1 MKRSHKIIL
10 GSAVAFVLIIFSCQ
24 FALKRFLSYE
34 YSRFKSP
41 DGRYELIVYGIP
53 TFIPTMPGNA
63 GDAPGFVQ
71 LVDQNGN
78 VLNEADVSMVQ
89 GIEASDIFWEKR
101 TVFIGSLG
109 EWKLPFLSYEY
120 HRFKSPDG
128 RYELIVYGI
137 STMPTIPGNA
147 GDAPGFVQLVDQKGN
162 VLMESDLDTVQEIEK
177 PDILWEKKYVNIK
190 PIGVWKLP

>member
-1 MKRSHKIIL
+1 MKRSHKIML
-10 GSAVAFVLIIFSCQ
+10 VSAIAFVLIVFSCQ

-89 GIEASDIFWEKR
+89 GIEPYAIFWEKR
-101 TVFIGSLG
+101 SVHI
-109 EWKLPFLSYEY
+109 KLIA
-120 HRFKSPDG
+120 DW
-128 RYELIVYGI
+128 EL
-137 STMPTIPGNA
+137 P
-147 GDAPGFVQLVDQKGN
+147 
-162 VLMESDLDTVQEIEK
+162 
-177 PDILWEKKYVNIK
+177 
-190 PIGVWKLP
+190 